1 MKTLCLDFSEVD
13 RSNSEDKIE
22 QLKDRIMEIE
32 EDMRERPKLFN
43 FLENVQADFSKVR
56 EWTPYS
62 IVHKEFWGAMKSL
75 SMKER
80 EIVVN
85 DMIYNLSER
94 EAARSSGLSRAR
106 ICFYKKRA
114 KEKLRIMIF
123 LQLGIYLLIRR
134 LF

>member
-62 IVHKEFWGAMKSL
+62 IVHKEFWGAMKVL